1 MRISNRKVL
10 VLHAIALMLIVV
22 QGKVREADAL
32 IHKPKL
38 LQPTTTTVWTNSKHS
53 QKQWRPR
60 QQKQVRPQQYFAF
73 PPREEDRKSMELSM
87 AGNIGIEKAKRILST
102 RLLIAS
108 ALTLVALFRTKA
120 LISLLQTPVW
130 FLTNALYKP
139 YQQSL
144 VNNPIITKVL
154 TGAVLAIAGDAAAQ
168 ATSAGDNAYDK
179 RRAISFAMFDACY
192 RLFQH
197 NVFPII
203 IKLGQGKLISKL
215 LPAFFTPAA
224 AAIEQTLMYQFVIV
238 PVSTFCLKNDFSSK
252 KSLT

>member
-1 MRISNRKVL
+1 MRISNRNVL

-38 LQPTTTTVWTNSKHS
+38 LQPTTTPLWTNSKHG
-53 QKQWRPR
+53 QKHFKPR
-60 QQKQVRPQQYFAF
+60 QQTQMRHFAF
-73 PPREEDRKSMELSM
+73 PHREEYRKSTEIHM
-87 AGNIGIEKAKRILST
+87 AGNIGIEKSKRIPSAPLVA
-102 RLLIAS
+102 AS
-108 ALTLVALFRTKA
+108 VITLAALFRTKA
-120 LISLLQTPVW
+120 LISLLQTPIW
-130 FLTNALYKP
+130 FLSNALYKP

-144 VNNPIITKVL
+144 VNNPLITKVL

-168 ATSAGDNAYDK
+168 ATSEGNNAYDK

-203 IKLGQGKLISKL
+203 IKLGQGNLISKI
-215 LPAFFTPAA
+215 LPAFFAPAA
-224 AAIEQTLMYQFVIV
+224 AAIEQTLMYQFIIV
-238 PVSTFCLKNDFSSK
+238 PGLYYPIFL
-252 KSLT
+252 